1 MMSLNCSKE
10 TCGANWKI
18 TVLVWTTKEVV
29 TQTGTLLYLHG
40 AKVDAKYTCVCTVY
54 KVIIDLSFYD
64 YESFIFNH
72 YLCKCKRHNTN
83 QEPE

>member
-10 TCGANWKI
+10 TCGANWKDHCPG
-18 TVLVWTTKEVV
+18 LDHKGVV

-64 YESFIFNH
+64 YESLFFNH
-72 YLCKCKRHNTN
+72 YLW
-83 QEPE
+83 QM